1 MQLRTV
7 SRHRSGSVATR
18 SQRDGDRWKA
28 ALTLLG
34 GAIVIWGVMSLL
46 GLLLTHVIDHG
57 TVHQADLGVNQWF
70 VRRRTSFWN
79 DATAVGT
86 GMAETITVI
95 VVTAVAALVLRWMTK
110 RWREAVM
117 LITSIVGELAIFLAT
132 TVIVPQRRPAVS
144 KLDPAPPTSSYPS
157 GHTAAAVC
165 LYGALAVLLLWLYA
179 GRPGARIVA
188 VLLFCVPV
196 FVALS
201 RVYRG
206 MHYPSDVLAG
216 ALLGGLWLSL
226 VTRTFLPHRPW
237 GYGAGRQSPA
247 GSARGRVRR

>member
-1 MQLRTV
+1 MELKTV
-7 SRHRSGSVATR
+7 SRHRSGSLATW
-18 SQRDGDRWKA
+18 SQRAGDRWKA

-57 TVHQADLGVNQWF
+57 SVHQADLGVNQWF
-70 VRRRTSFWN
+70 ARRRTSFWN

-95 VVTAVAALVLRWMTK
+95 VVTAVAALVLRWRTK

-132 TVIVPQRRPAVS
+132 TVIVPQRRPTVS

-165 LYGALAVLLLWLYA
+165 LYGAIAVLLLWLYA
-179 GRPGARIVA
+179 GRPGAKIVV

-216 ALLGGLWLSL
+216 ALLGALWLSL

-237 GYGAGRQSPA
+237 VQGAARQSPA
-247 GSARGRVRR
+247 KSARGRVRR

>member
-7 SRHRSGSVATR
+7 SRRRPGSHATR
-18 SQRDGDRWKA
+18 SEGASDRWKA

-46 GLLLTHVIDHG
+46 GLLLTHVIDRG
-57 TVHQADLGVNQWF
+57 SVHQADLGVNQWF
-70 VRRRTSFWN
+70 VHRRTSFWN

-95 VVTAVAALVLRWMTK
+95 VITAVAALLLRWLTK
-110 RWREAVM
+110 RWLAAVM

-132 TVIVPQRRPAVS
+132 TAIVPQRRPGVP

-165 LYGALAVLLLWLYA
+165 LYGALAVLLLWMYA

-196 FVALS
+196 FVAVS

-216 ALLGGLWLSL
+216 ALLGILWLWL
-226 VTRTFLPHRPW
+226 VTRTFLPHSPW
-237 GYGAGRQSPA
+237 GHGGGQQSPA
-247 GSARGRVRR
+247 RRARGRARR